1 MGSKRSAEQELE
13 RAQKKERKRL
23 KREKKAQAAS
33 ASAEASAGA
42 GAAAS
47 AAAAAEAKAA
57 KKAARKLAKKAAKK
71 EAKRAA
77 KQAAKLAAAKA
88 VEPAT
93 PTKVAGSGLPP
104 PIEAFA
110 KAPFAPPLIDAL
122 SSAFDAPTPIQAQ
135 SWPVALAGSDL
146 IAVAKTGSGKT
157 LAFLLPAFHAHA
169 GASVCSGGPRVL
181 VLAPTRELAVQINA
195 ECIKFGKHAGVSSTC
210 VYGGAPI
217 AAQQSALSKLQPTV
231 VVATPG
237 RLCDLLT
244 RSSLSLSSAAYVV
257 LDEADRMLDMGFE
270 PQIKQVFAALPTARQ
285 TLFFTATWPKS
296 VRKLAESFLRSGDHL
311 ARVFI
316 GTSADAELEA
326 NTAVTQTFIQARDD
340 EKDQKMYELLQTLS
354 EEARVVVFANTKRRV
369 DVCARNF
376 AEFGTVAVHGDKQQH
391 ERERSLRSFIKGEQP
406 LMFATDVAARGLDIK
421 GVRCNCLLR
430 PIGERSLVL
439 KLGCCCCFCAG
450 R

>member
-1 MGSKRSAEQELE
+1 MSKRSNLCLATGA

-23 KREKKAQAAS
+23 KREKKALAPS
-33 ASAEASAGA
+33 ASSGADAGAANADAGA

-57 KKAARKLAKKAAKK
+57 KKAARKAAKKAAKK

-88 VEPAT
+88 EPST
-93 PTKVAGSGLPP
+93 PTKAAGSGLPP

-169 GASVCSGGPRVL
+169 GASACSGGPRVL

-270 PQIKQVFAALPTARQ
+270 PQIKQVFGALPTARQ

-296 VRKLAESFLRSGDHL
+296 VRKLAESFLRSGDQL

-326 NTAVTQTFIQARDD
+326 NTAVSQKFIQARDD

-421 GVRCNCLLR
+421 GVRCTAC
-430 PIGERSLVL
+430 
-439 KLGCCCCFCAG
+439 
-450 R
+450 

>member
-1 MGSKRSAEQELE
+1 M
-13 RAQKKERKRL
+13 
-23 KREKKAQAAS
+23 
-33 ASAEASAGA
+33 
-42 GAAAS
+42 
-47 AAAAAEAKAA
+47 
-57 KKAARKLAKKAAKK
+57 
-71 EAKRAA
+71 
-77 KQAAKLAAAKA
+77 
-88 VEPAT
+88 
-93 PTKVAGSGLPP
+93 
-104 PIEAFA
+104 
-110 KAPFAPPLIDAL
+110 
-122 SSAFDAPTPIQAQ
+122 
-135 SWPVALAGSDL
+135 
-146 IAVAKTGSGKT
+146 
-157 LAFLLPAFHAHA
+157 
-169 GASVCSGGPRVL
+169 L
-181 VLAPTRELAVQINA
+181 VLSPTRELAVQINA

-270 PQIKQVFAALPTARQ
+270 PQIKQVFGALPTARQ

-439 KLGCCCCFCAG
+439 KLGCCCCGQVTHVINFGAFSRPLVPLPPAAAVPSRKLPLLRKLQHLSLASRDADMARDVESYVHRIGRTGRAG
-450 R
+450 ELGQSVTFWVRRGSSVTCLCPL